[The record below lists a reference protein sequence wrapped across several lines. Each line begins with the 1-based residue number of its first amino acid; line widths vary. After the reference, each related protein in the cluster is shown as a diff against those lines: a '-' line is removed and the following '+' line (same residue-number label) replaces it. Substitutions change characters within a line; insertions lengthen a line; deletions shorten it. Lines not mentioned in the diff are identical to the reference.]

1 MSRYSVRKWLFY
13 AAAAYLALAT
23 MGMFTFVSLDA
34 PYFEDLAGK
43 MTDKS
48 VLLSAVTR
56 PVECLATISGIKDRP
71 FSPLRHYPL
80 RMVMPLS
87 AFTAGAGLLYAAVR
101 FITKTAVHN
110 MKNSI
115 LLKLRI

>member
-1 MSRYSVRKWLFY
+1 MGWYSVRKWLCY

-23 MGMFTFVSLDA
+23 MGMFTFISLDA
-34 PYFEDLAGK
+34 PCFEDFAGK

-48 VLLSAVTR
+48 VLLTAVTH
-56 PVECLATISGIKDRP
+56 PVECLVTISAIKDRP

-80 RMVMPLS
+80 RMVIPVS

-101 FITKTAVHN
+101 FITRTAVHN
-110 MKNSI
+110 IKNTI